1 MKRRIVG
8 STMVSS
14 SACRKTTLCS
24 YALSFW
30 KIPHSTRDCVFFK
43 ELVETVHSP
52 LGDVM
57 ATDIYLL
64 MQSLSFNVKLTNTL
78 IATTDAYGFR
88 ITQNWKS

>member
-1 MKRRIVG
+1 MSKDHIVLLC
-8 STMVSS
+8 VEFLEN
-14 SACRKTTLCS
+14 SAFHARL
-24 YALSFW
+24 
-30 KIPHSTRDCVFFK
+30 RFFK
-43 ELVETVHSP
+43 ELVETVYSP